1 MAFVNKLTM
10 VRNREL
16 RGRISS
22 EVTLQGYKSPG
33 RGEEGVLDVVTT
45 VCHI

>member
-1 MAFVNKLTM
+1 M

-16 RGRISS
+16 RGRITS
-22 EVTLQGYKSPG
+22 EVTLQGYNSPG
-33 RGEEGVLDVVTT
+33 QGKEGVLDVATT